1 MESLFEHTVYFPAVG
16 EAADPVD
23 CEALEQRTHFYLG
36 ETVHF
41 LVVLRKGRLL
51 KAKPIGDLFAVATVG
66 AQFGDSRRDLNNS
79 VEEETEAEE
88 DQADISYEHH
98 RRSADANRKFIE
110 CCPILNHNNA
120 RHRMEP
126 VKSTQLS
133 EEQISF
139 RLTVTLDRL
148 PVNTLQAT
156 IVVSVWERD
165 EDQVEVREH
174 GYLGLLQLYSPTRA
188 FREDLNKFKAQVSAT
203 LNVLPPPSVR
213 CQQLTVSGKHLTFLK
228 VLNGASQEELCITDV
243 RILPNYNL
251 SYLPMMPDGSV
262 LIVDNVCHQSAEVTM
277 ASFYRVDSEWSRLP
291 SILGTLE
298 EHNFLFRLQLQD
310 TDDHHSSE
318 GLEIPLVAVLQWRTS
333 TLPHARHIVTFYS
346 LPSIRLNRPRL
357 VMTASCPNVVRPRES
372 FSVKYTLVNNLRD
385 FMSVRLHWNF
395 QGEFSRHVASS
406 RHGRDL
412 ASILSSACPANA
424 VRGHQDGEV
433 TAVVCQSPFRNL
445 GRCRKGSS
453 MSFTVVFQIL
463 GTGLF
468 ELSEHMKMKLQF
480 KAPPEEHQSPKPC
493 TPPSSGSVARSLSFS
508 HQLPPSKPQHVR
520 TGSMMERP
528 FSNFLYMSPEQSVS
542 SLDQV
547 AKRQCQVFVL
557 EHISS

>member
-395 QGEFSRHVASS
+395 Q
-406 RHGRDL
+406 
-412 ASILSSACPANA
+412 ANA